1 MVKRRNYKIIEQK
14 KYYIKQECISQIST
28 TFVKYQS
35 IFMSKSVDNK
45 IIEHIK
51 YRTKG
56 KIYFSEDFTQ
66 IASSESVRKSLS
78 VLVKKGIL
86 IRLTQGIYL
95 YPKNDAEFGILYPS
109 VNDVCKA
116 IAKRDKARIEPT
128 GVFALHSLGL
138 STQIPVNVVYL
149 TDGIPRKIK
158 YGNRVI
164 KFKKTAP
171 KNLSMIGNI
180 SSIVIAALK
189 QLGKNN
195 ITQEV
200 QQQIGLAL
208 KKETPE
214 NIKHDA
220 RLAPEWV
227 SKLIFSILKQ
237 AEL

>member
-1 MVKRRNYKIIEQK
+1 M
-14 KYYIKQECISQIST
+14 CITIAHFTNIDYFCEKTNQQHMT
-28 TFVKYQS
+28 Q
-35 IFMSKSVDNK
+35 SVDNK
-45 IIEHIK
+45 ITEHIK
-51 YRTKG
+51 RRAKG
-56 KIYFSEDFTQ
+56 RIYFSEDFAK
-66 IASSESVRKSLS
+66 IASAESVRKSLS

-95 YPKNDAEFGILYPS
+95 YPKTDAEFGVLYPS

-158 YGNRVI
+158 YGNKVI

-171 KNLSMIGNI
+171 KNLSMKGNV
-180 SSIVIAALK
+180 SSLTVAALK

-195 ITQEV
+195 ITPEV
-200 QQQIGLAL
+200 VQQIGSAL
-208 KKETPE
+208 KKESPV

-220 RLAPEWV
+220 QLAPEWI
-227 SKLIFSILKQ
+227 SKILLSLLNNSTDK
-237 AEL
+237 